1 MDEKQFGQ
9 LLAAIEG
16 LGDRLSS
23 IENYMKENLMT
34 KEEGM
39 AVSETLEQIAL
50 ETAASKAATAE
61 DKAEA
66 GYTILSSLF
75 TGLENRLIDRFDSQD
90 EQSKA
95 IMARLDQQDELTR
108 AVLENQ
114 QKIYEL
120 LSRMVEKDEQQDYRL
135 WKLEKRLGG

>member
-9 LLAAIEG
+9 LMAAIQG
-16 LGDRLSS
+16 LGERISS
-23 IENYMKENLMT
+23 IENYMKENLLT
-34 KEEGM
+34 KEEGL

-50 ETAASKAATAE
+50 EVSAEHAAVAE

-75 TGLENRLIDRFDSQD
+75 EGLENRLMDRLDSQD
-90 EQSKA
+90 KQAEEKFTA
-95 IMARLDQQDELTR
+95 LM
-108 AVLENQ
+108 ENQ

-120 LSRMVEKDEQQDYRL
+120 LSQMAEKDEQQDYRL
-135 WKLEKRLGG
+135 WKLEKRIGGGK